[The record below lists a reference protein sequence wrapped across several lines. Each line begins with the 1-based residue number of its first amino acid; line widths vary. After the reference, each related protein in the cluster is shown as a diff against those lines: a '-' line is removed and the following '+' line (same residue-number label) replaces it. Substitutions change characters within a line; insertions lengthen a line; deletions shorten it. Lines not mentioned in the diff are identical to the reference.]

1 MPKIAPKVKSAIE
14 LLIINCY
21 YWSCHTTKMQKENEG
36 NVERHWKRRQ
46 RGSEGPVPVGTAGTW
61 SWECGRGGCSPPK
74 ERTDRY
80 GEIILHFPER
90 RFKYNKNTVDM
101 V

>member
-61 SWECGRGGCSPPK
+61 SWECGQGGLQP
-74 ERTDRY
+74 
-80 GEIILHFPER
+80 I
-90 RFKYNKNTVDM
+90 
-101 V
+101 